1 RLDPTR
7 RSKPSEPKTESLLF
21 YMNNNN
27 RKRRPSGSKQQ
38 GNGTF
43 NPRSRKPSRGKNGGG
58 RKASTLDPSLL
69 VRKATG
75 VTVES
80 YRSSRTIEDLP
91 VDERIIQCLLK
102 KGFTHPTEI
111 QDKTIEHLLAHRDV
125 LGIAQT
131 GTGKTGAFLIPIIQD
146 LLRQPKKPFALILV
160 PTRELATQVEE
171 EFKSMT
177 KGLNLFSACFIGG
190 TNINRDL
197 QNLRRPS
204 HVIIATPG
212 RLLDLVSRKM
222 IDLRVINT
230 LVLDEFD
237 RMLDMGFEKDVM
249 RIISG
254 MRARQQS
261 LLFSATLDNSQR
273 RLIDEILNEPVTVK
287 VSSGDTTGD
296 HIDQDIIRLNPG
308 EDKLNV
314 LTGLISDESYE
325 KVLVFEETKR
335 RVSKLCKQ
343 LNQLGIESEEIH
355 GNKSQNARQTALN
368 KFKAGKVRVLVA
380 TDVASRGIDVSD
392 VTHVINYEVPQTF
405 DSYIHR
411 IGRTGRAGRKG
422 MALTFVS

>member
-1 RLDPTR
+1 MNINNRTR
-7 RSKPSEPKTESLLF
+7 RPGAHKP
-21 YMNNNN
+21 
-27 RKRRPSGSKQQ
+27 Q
-38 GNGTF
+38 GNGSF
-43 NPRSRKPSRGKNGGG
+43 NARSRKPSRGNGGG
-58 RKASTLDPSLL
+58 WKPSTLDPSLL
-69 VRKATG
+69 VRKATD
-75 VTVES
+75 VTTEQ
-80 YRSSRTIEDLP
+80 YRSIRTIEELP
-91 VDERIIQCLLK
+91 IDDRIISCLTK

-111 QDKTIEHLLAHRDV
+111 QDKTIEHLLNHRDV

-146 LLRQPKKPFALILV
+146 LLKEPKKPFALVLV

-177 KGLNLFSACFIGG
+177 KVLNLFSSCFIGG
-190 TNINRDL
+190 TNINRDM

-222 IDLRVINT
+222 LDLRVMNT

-254 MRARQQS
+254 MQVRQHT

-273 RLIDEILNEPVTVK
+273 RLIDEILHDPVTVK
-287 VSSGDTTGD
+287 VSTGDTTGD

-308 EDKLNV
+308 EDKLSV
-314 LTGLISDESYE
+314 LTDLIKDSSYE

-343 LNQLGIESEEIH
+343 LNQHGIESEEIH